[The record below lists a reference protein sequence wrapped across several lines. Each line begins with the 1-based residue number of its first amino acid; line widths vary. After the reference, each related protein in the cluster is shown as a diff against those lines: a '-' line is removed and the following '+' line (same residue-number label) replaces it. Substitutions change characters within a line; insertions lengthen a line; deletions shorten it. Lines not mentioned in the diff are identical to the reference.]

1 MTLTN
6 LAGSCWRTGDD
17 ERAQCMERGPC
28 GASLLSPIPAPTL
41 PLPSETSTNALRD
54 LCLMI
59 SVTMVK
65 PSDVV
70 NSGTIDTKRSGA
82 PSTHFFYRLLPAGR
96 E

>member
-17 ERAQCMERGPC
+17 ERAQCVERGPC

-41 PLPSETSTNALRD
+41 PLPSETTTDALRD

-65 PSDVV
+65 PGDVL
-70 NSGTIDTKRSGA
+70 NSGTKDTKCSSA
-82 PSTHFFYRLLPAGR
+82 PSTCFFIFLSSASSR
-96 E
+96 